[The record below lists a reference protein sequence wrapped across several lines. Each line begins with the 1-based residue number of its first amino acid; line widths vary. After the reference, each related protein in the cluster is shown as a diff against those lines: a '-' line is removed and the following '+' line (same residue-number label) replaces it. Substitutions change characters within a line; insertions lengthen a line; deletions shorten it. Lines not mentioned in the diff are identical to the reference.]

1 MSELRLRMGP
11 TPPCV
16 CVWECECRLDELM
29 TEGPWRRGVMG
40 AAAAMVF
47 TAMGAA
53 YGTAKVSGHSGQ

>member
-1 MSELRLRMGP
+1 MADQSP
-11 TPPCV
+11 IYSSFF
-16 CVWECECRLDELM
+16 
-29 TEGPWRRGVMG
+29 GVMG